1 MRHLRLY
8 PSLELSAARSSVP
21 AANSEEAW
29 LDAFSPIDP
38 ADDEEGVL
46 TPHTS
51 KLDKCALARQH
62 KQQHKRHLKK
72 VRKQIAAARRRR
84 K

>member
-1 MRHLRLY
+1 M
-8 PSLELSAARSSVP
+8 P

-38 ADDEEGVL
+38 ADDEEEEPDDEPDEDEGVL